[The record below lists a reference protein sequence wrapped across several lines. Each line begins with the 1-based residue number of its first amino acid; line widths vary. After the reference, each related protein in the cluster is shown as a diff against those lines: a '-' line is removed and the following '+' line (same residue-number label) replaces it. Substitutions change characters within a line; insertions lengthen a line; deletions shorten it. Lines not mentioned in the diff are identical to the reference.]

1 MVQIGQINLST
12 EDFNNIVNAV
22 ETAGWCGGSQGVGS
36 TDNGGGGGGS
46 VGALVNV
53 GFAAPVAPAPAGDGN
68 IFFDFL
74 DGTITTRVKLQI
86 IGGSST
92 LQQSTV

>member
-1 MVQIGQINLST
+1 MGSFMNKLSGD
-12 EDFNNIVNAV
+12 DFNKIVNAV
-22 ETAGWCGGSQGVGS
+22 QEAGCCGGSQGVGS
-36 TDNGGGGGGS
+36 TDNGGGGGS